1 MSETKTRKRRHVVVV
16 DESALAKRIGDRL
29 RAARVQRGLSQ
40 REVAGER
47 YTSQYVSSLERGAV
61 KPSMAALNYLA
72 ERLQLSARDLLD
84 QPSEPWKRVEADV
97 KLAAGDVPEAADL
110 YRELLD
116 APDGSSG
123 RAEALRGMAE
133 ALCRMNRAAE
143 AISPAA
149 EAAELFEREGRPVD
163 AALATYWL
171 ASAQYQTDNV
181 NEARAL
187 LDSLLDRVRGGLQ
200 IESGFKIRLLTS
212 LASVA
217 SWSGDYRA
225 ALGYLEE
232 GRGLA
237 EELDPRAQAAYFY
250 SLAVNYKHAGDLE
263 GAVQAGMRSLA
274 LYDGG
279 NARLEVA
286 ALHNHLA
293 LTHLRLTNLRR
304 AREFA
309 QQAAGEAADLGD
321 DRALA
326 GILDTQAQVALAEGH
341 AAEAL
346 ELADRARSLGHA
358 SSSPH
363 AVLGGWLTRARA
375 LAAQGDTR
383 AAVKAFEA
391 AATLVHDEGQPSRRR
406 EVLAEFADYLTQI
419 GRSKQALAVYREA
432 VQP

>member
-1 MSETKTRKRRHVVVV
+1 VTQTRTRKRRHVVVV

-29 RAARVQRGLSQ
+29 RAARVRRGLSQ

-72 ERLQLSARDLLD
+72 DRLEVPVRNLLD
-84 QPSEPWKRVEADV
+84 QPSEPWKRIEADM
-97 KLAAGDVPEAADL
+97 KLAAGDLQEAADL
-110 YRELLD
+110 YRDLLD
-116 APDGSSG
+116 APGGSG
-123 RAEALRGMAE
+123 RAEALRGLAE
-133 ALCRMNRAAE
+133 AFCRLNRAAE

-163 AALATYWL
+163 AALAAYWL

-187 LDSLLDRVRGGLQ
+187 LDGLLDRVRGGLH

-232 GRGLA
+232 GRSLA

-250 SLAVNYKHAGDLE
+250 SLAVNSKHAGDLE
-263 GAVQAGMRSLA
+263 GAIQAGMRSLA

-279 NARLEVA
+279 NARLEIA

-293 LTHLRLTNLRR
+293 LTHLRLNNLRR
-304 AREFA
+304 ASEFA
-309 QQAAGEAADLGD
+309 QRAAGEAEDLGD

-326 GILDTQAQVALAEGH
+326 GILDTQAQVALAEGR

-346 ELADRARSLGHA
+346 ELADRARSLGDA
-358 SSSPH
+358 SSSPY

-375 LAAQGDTR
+375 LAAEGDAR

-391 AATLVHDEGQPSRRR
+391 AASIVRNQGQPSRRR
-406 EVLAEFADYLTQI
+406 EVLAEFADYLTQL
-419 GRSKQALAVYREA
+419 GRSKQALTVYREA
-432 VQP
+432 LQP